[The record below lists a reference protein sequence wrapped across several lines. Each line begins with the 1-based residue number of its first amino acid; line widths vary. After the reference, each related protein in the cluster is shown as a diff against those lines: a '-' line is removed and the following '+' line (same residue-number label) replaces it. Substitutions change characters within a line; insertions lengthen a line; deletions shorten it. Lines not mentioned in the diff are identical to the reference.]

1 MVWKIIDESQIRNKF
16 TLLMFIC
23 SVLVIFIHA
32 KNITEIVVGNS
43 PTFLDRIAISIES
56 YWSEVTKIAVPYFF
70 MISGFLFFRTFEISK
85 LSAKWGGELRLL

>member
-1 MVWKIIDESQIRNKF
+1 MEFNTVDEQQVRNRF
-16 TLLMFIC
+16 SLLMFIC

-85 LSAKWGGELRLL
+85 LFAKWGGELRLL

>member
-85 LSAKWGGELRLL
+85 LSAKWGAN